1 MKDKIKEIKLQHQI
15 NTLENENETLKNII
29 KEELYREFMEY
40 TDIKEE
46 NDRLKETNKKLRK
59 KIKSYQAKDYSKK
72 NKIK

>member
-46 NDRLKETNKKLRK
+46 NDRLKETNKKLR
-59 KIKSYQAKDYSKK
+59 
-72 NKIK
+72 NKIKGYQSKDYKKEK

>member
-1 MKDKIKEIKLQHQI
+1 MKDKIKELKLQHQI

-46 NDRLKETNKKLRK
+46 NDRLKETNKKLR
-59 KIKSYQAKDYSKK
+59 
-72 NKIK
+72 NKIKGYQSKDYKKEK

>member
-1 MKDKIKEIKLQHQI
+1 MKDKIKEIKLQHEI

-46 NDRLKETNKKLRK
+46 NDRLKETNKKLR
-59 KIKSYQAKDYSKK
+59 
-72 NKIK
+72 NKIKGYQSKDYKKEK

>member
-40 TDIKEE
+40 TDIKEK
-46 NDRLKETNKKLRK
+46 NDRLKETNKKLR
-59 KIKSYQAKDYSKK
+59 
-72 NKIK
+72 NKIKGYQSKDYKKEK

>member
-29 KEELYREFMEY
+29 KEELYREFIEY

-46 NDRLKETNKKLRK
+46 NDRLKETNKKLR
-59 KIKSYQAKDYSKK
+59 
-72 NKIK
+72 NKIKGYQSKDYKKEK